1 MTLLERVKSLYKRL
15 NPPKANLLLFSEEE
29 FEIRHREPNPDELAL
44 GYASGYDEISK
55 KKIQQLK
62 GIKQEHRDTHFYII
76 GGSGT
81 GKTKFIETLVQQ
93 DIKNQ
98 AGFGI
103 IDPHGDLVE
112 DIKGYLC
119 LSEPGQS
126 ERFLRENVVLIDPTD
141 PKNTV
146 CFNPLEKIPG
156 ITAAEQA
163 GELVGVF
170 KKIWED
176 SWGARME
183 DLMRNTLIALTEND
197 MTLVELPNFLS
208 DNVFREKV
216 LKKVEHPICRQ
227 YFQRFD
233 SLRQGLR
240 DEWAESTLNKVNAFL
255 SHDLI
260 RQVFV
265 SVKSSFNFRE
275 IMDNKK
281 ILLVKLDR
289 GRLKESGELL
299 GSLLLSKIQMAAF
312 SRTDTPESERVPF
325 YLYIDEFQNFATE
338 NFIETLSEARKYKF
352 SLVLAHQNLAQLP
365 MKLQASIMANCSIQ
379 AYFRISRSD
388 SSILAKEALT
398 SIYSQPPGW
407 EAYTQ
412 HLQDLP
418 PRVCAVKNRVEGG
431 VIMISAID
439 SPPAWKLAGQTEK
452 EFREFVVGKEIG
464 AAYLR
469 DRGEVEKE
477 YQVRKEKFI
486 AEEKKEMDEETFREP
501 KKPLTV

>member
-1 MTLLERVKSLYKRL
+1 MTLLERAKLLIERLSADKSNLALYPAKE
-15 NPPKANLLLFSEEE
+15 PLL
-29 FEIRHREPNPDELAL
+29 RHREPNPDELAL
-44 GYASGYDEISK
+44 GWAWGMEEK
-55 KKIQQLK
+55 ENREVWQLK

-81 GKTKFIETLVQQ
+81 GKTKFIETLIQQ
-93 DIKNQ
+93 DIKNK

-126 ERFLRENVVLIDPTD
+126 EKFLRENVILIDPTD
-141 PKNTV
+141 PKKTV

-170 KKIWED
+170 KKIWQD

-183 DLMRNTLIALTEND
+183 DLLRNSLIALTENE
-197 MTLVELPNFLS
+197 MTLVELPPFLS
-208 DNVFREKV
+208 DNVFREKI
-216 LKKVEHPICRQ
+216 LEKVKHPICRQ
-227 YFQRFD
+227 YFQRFN

-265 SVKSSFNFRE
+265 SVKSSFNLRE

-312 SRTDTPESERVPF
+312 SRTDMPESERVPF

-338 NFIETLSEARKYKF
+338 NFIETLSEARKYRF

-379 AYFRISRSD
+379 SYFRISRSD
-388 SSILAKEALT
+388 ASVLAKEALT
-398 SIYSQPPGW
+398 SIYTQPPGW
-407 EAYTQ
+407 EAYIQ

-418 PRVCAVKNRVEGG
+418 PRVCAVKNRIDGG
-431 VIMISAID
+431 VIMIGAID
-439 SPPAWKLAGQTEK
+439 SPPAWKMAGQIEK
-452 EFREFVVGKEIG
+452 EFKEFVAAKEIG
-464 AAYLR
+464 AKYLR

-477 YQVRKEKFI
+477 YQERKGKFT
-486 AEEKKEMDEETFREP
+486 AEEKEEADKETFREP
-501 KKPLTV
+501 KKF

>member
-1 MTLLERVKSLYKRL
+1 MTILERAKSLIAGL
-15 NPPKANLLLFSEEE
+15 SADEGNLPLYPVKDPLV
-29 FEIRHREPNPDELAL
+29 RQREPNPDELAL
-44 GYASGYDEISK
+44 GYAWGTEEK
-55 KKIQQLK
+55 ENREVWQLK
-62 GIKQEHRDTHFYII
+62 GIKQTDRSTHFYII

-126 ERFLRENVVLIDPTD
+126 EKFLRENVVLIDPTD
-141 PKNTV
+141 TKKTV

-156 ITAAEQA
+156 ISAAEQA

-208 DNVFREKV
+208 DNAFREKV

-227 YFQRFD
+227 YFQRFN

-265 SVKSSFNFRE
+265 SVKSSFNLRE
-275 IMDNKK
+275 IMDKKK

-289 GRLKESGELL
+289 GRLKEGSELL

-325 YLYIDEFQNFATE
+325 YFYIDEFQNFATE

-388 SSILAKEALT
+388 ASILAKEALT

-418 PRVCAVKNRVEGG
+418 PRVCAVKNRVDGG

-439 SPPAWKLAGQTEK
+439 SPPAWKLAGRTEK
-452 EFREFVVGKEIG
+452 EFREFVAGKEIG
-464 AAYLR
+464 AKYLR

-477 YQVRKEKFI
+477 YQARKEKFT
-486 AEEKKEMDEETFREP
+486 AEEKEEADEETFREP
-501 KKPLTV
+501 KKL